1 MKVMKPFLFLLSTLV
16 CLSYST
22 GQVKYTNMASGLGL
36 ITDITH
42 AGDGSQR
49 IFVSNKT
56 GTITILD
63 SNFSNIGT
71 FLNVLSLIS
80 TNSEKGLLG
89 LAFHPDFESNGY
101 FFVNYN
107 PTGTDHTV
115 IARFTAANP
124 SANTTVNND
133 TRKIIL
139 TITEAENG
147 NHKGGDLA
155 FGPDGYLYIPTGD
168 GGGGG
173 DPQGSGQNGNSLL
186 GKLLRIDI
194 NTPFP
199 YLIPADNPF
208 IDSLNVLDEI
218 WDMGLRNPWRISFDK
233 QTHDL
238 WIADVG
244 QGAREE
250 INFESAGSSGG
261 FNYGWNC
268 REGFAAY
275 IGCPDNAT
283 FTPPVFDYQHC
294 SQPCATVGFGN
305 SVTGGFVYRG
315 TKPAN
320 ASMIGYYIFS
330 DYISRHAWLIKYEA
344 GAITDTRTI
353 ATMTPSGV
361 TSFGELENGE
371 VVAGLANG
379 TLGFIEATVSLPLQL
394 IRFKAYW
401 TKPYVE
407 LQWSSREELNI
418 QSYIIEKS
426 TNGIDFLGIGEVQAL
441 AQVSA
446 VYSFKDVRAMPGKN
460 YYRLK
465 IMELHSHSEYS
476 PISQV
481 DVLKNNVFQAFYKAS
496 SKEIMVAVDKP
507 GLNDRVNIYSIQG
520 RPLHKWTLNGNPL
533 RADHLASGVY
543 ILSLEHNGVLS
554 IQKIMVY

>member
-1 MKVMKPFLFLLSTLV
+1 MKSFLLLLSTLLF
-16 CLSYST
+16 LSYSIA
-22 GQVKYTNMASGLGL
+22 QVKYTTMATGLGL

-63 SNFSNIGT
+63 SNFSNLGI
-71 FLNVLSLIS
+71 FLNIAPLIS
-80 TNSEKGLLG
+80 TGSEKGLLG

-107 PTGTDHTV
+107 PAGTDHTV
-115 IARFTAANP
+115 IARFTADPP
-124 SANTTVNND
+124 SANATVD
-133 TRKIIL
+133 TATRKIIL
-139 TITEAENG
+139 TITNAANS
-147 NHKGGDLA
+147 NHKAGDLV

-194 NTPFP
+194 NTTSP

-208 IDSLNVLDEI
+208 IDSVNVLDEI
-218 WDMGLRNPWRISFDK
+218 WDLGLRNPWRISFDK
-233 QTHDL
+233 QTNDL

-250 INFESAGSSGG
+250 INFESAGSGGG
-261 FNYGWNC
+261 FNYAWNC

-275 IGCPDNAT
+275 NGCPDNEA

-320 ASMIGYYIFS
+320 TAMIGYYIFA

-344 GAITDTRTI
+344 GSITDTKTI
-353 ATMTPSGV
+353 PNMTPSGV

-371 VVAGLANG
+371 IVAGLDNG
-379 TLGFIEATVSLPLQL
+379 TLGFIDATVALPLRL
-394 IRFKAYW
+394 ISFKAYL
-401 TKPYVE
+401 TNPHVE
-407 LQWSSREELNI
+407 LQWSSQGELNI

-426 TNGIDFLGIGEVQAL
+426 TNGIDFLGIGEVQA
-441 AQVSA
+441 QSRISS
-446 VYSFKDVRAMPGKN
+446 VYKFQDVRAAPGKN

-465 IMELHSHSEYS
+465 IMELDGYSEYS
-476 PISQV
+476 PVSHV
-481 DVLKNNVFQAFYKAS
+481 DVLKNNGFQAFYKATT
-496 SKEIMVAVDKP
+496 KEIMVAVDKP
-507 GLNDRVNIYSIQG
+507 GLNDKVNIYSIQG
-520 RPLHKWTLNGNPL
+520 KPVQKWIPDGNPF
-533 RADHLASGVY
+533 RADHLATGVY
-543 ILSLEHNGVLS
+543 ILALENNGISS